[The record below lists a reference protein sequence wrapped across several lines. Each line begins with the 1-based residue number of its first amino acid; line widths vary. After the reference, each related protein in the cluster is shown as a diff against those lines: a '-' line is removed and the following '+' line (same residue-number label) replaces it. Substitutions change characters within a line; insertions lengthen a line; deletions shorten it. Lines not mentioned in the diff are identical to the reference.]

1 MKFEAY
7 TSDTTMSK
15 FLNIQSVEANILGEI
30 LPKDIAKMVE
40 TYVYHVYN
48 IYGDDIIYAN
58 GVYKIKDFS
67 FDEKEFTDNK
77 YNLVEGEDDGEY
89 NMKDYKFY
97 LGEVSTLDFDQAVYV
112 FSRAIAKYIVDLCIN
127 GYTQSWELDRYGEEE
142 FDTEFL
148 LYELFRNFTVNDNNS
163 ISYDNTDDP
172 SDEVY
177 RMYFTALELSKYRTY
192 FTALYDKVKPQWK

>member
-97 LGEVSTLDFDQAVYV
+97 LGEVGTLYFDQAVYV
-112 FSRAIAKYIVDLCIN
+112 FSRAISKILVDICVS
-127 GYTQSWELDRYGEEE
+127 GYTTWDMLEINEKFNVRDIFAELCCNFNVDNETIIYKGGKQEM
-142 FDTEFL
+142 
-148 LYELFRNFTVNDNNS
+148 YENYNAWLEKRNDYLN
-163 ISYDNTDDP
+163 
-172 SDEVY
+172 
-177 RMYFTALELSKYRTY
+177 
-192 FTALYDKVKPQWK
+192 ALYDRVKQHWE